1 MLCCR
6 DLLLLYTSYLT
17 LCLIGI
23 HCAALMLID
32 IWWCLL
38 ILPPFLQDSST
49 YTHSLHTMK
58 VNLIQMFLSYQKTF
72 WDIQAS
78 GGYISFFATD
88 VLPRIYFH
96 ILGKR
101 VPPLYCVQYFAK
113 YFLVLEI
120 FQPTRLPG
128 HFSSLRFH
136 SFLCPSLRFLIRLS
150 TYIFFSLVI
159 SYCVTVKWISPF
171 SH

>member
-58 VNLIQMFLSYQKTF
+58 VNLIQMFLSYQNTF

-78 GGYISFFATD
+78 GG
-88 VLPRIYFH
+88 IYLIFCN
-96 ILGKR
+96 G
-101 VPPLYCVQYFAK
+101 CFAK
-113 YFLVLEI
+113 NLFSYPGQTCSPSLLRPIFCEIFLVLEI
-120 FQPTRLPG
+120 FQPARLPG

-136 SFLCPSLRFLIRLS
+136 YFLCPSLRFLIRLS
-150 TYIFFSLVI
+150 TYFSLII
-159 SYCVTVKWISPF
+159 SYCVTVKWILPF

>member
-49 YTHSLHTMK
+49 YTHSLHTTK
-58 VNLIQMFLSYQKTF
+58 VNLIQMLSKNILRY
-72 WDIQAS
+72 S
-78 GGYISFFATD
+78 GQWGIYLIFATD
-88 VLPRIYFH
+88 ILPRIYFH

-113 YFLVLEI
+113 YFWSW
-120 FQPTRLPG
+120 R
-128 HFSSLRFH
+128 FSSQLVSQGILAHCF
-136 SFLCPSLRFLIRLS
+136 CPSLRFLIRLS
-150 TYIFFSLVI
+150 TYFSLII
-159 SYCVTVKWISPF
+159 SYCVKREVNFTLF
-171 SH
+171 SLMRVFL